1 MKGVDRT
8 LIAGAAVVVLLLA
21 GWVLLELWSPIV
33 VAIWTAALLDPLATR
48 ISKLARGKR
57 AVGAA
62 VAIVI
67 VFALFVPVGML
78 AVSLVSSG
86 LEFARAML
94 ASPQARQALALVTS
108 SETEGPVG
116 LTKFVEVLQTHG
128 ATAWE
133 LGSQFAG
140 AGAWAL
146 IVVTTFTVALF
157 QFLVSGRE
165 IWAWLVE
172 HAPLP
177 KPAAERLGHTFIET
191 GRGLFI
197 GAGLTALAQAIVA
210 TGSFLVLGIPRA
222 AILGALTFV
231 GAFVPGIGTAMVWA
245 PVALGLALNGQTG
258 KAIVLT
264 LIGLFGIGSID
275 NVLRPFLQRWGGH
288 LDLST
293 WLLLVAA
300 FGGLSAFGPAGL
312 LLGPLVLR
320 MAKEILIMAREQR
333 VAQAADE
340 PDPGPAQAAS

>member
-8 LIAGAAVVVLLLA
+8 LIAGGAVVVLLLA

-33 VAIWTAALLDPLATR
+33 VAIWTAALLDPLVTR

-128 ATAWE
+128 DTAWE
-133 LGSQFAG
+133 LASQFAG

-157 QFLVSGRE
+157 QFLVSGR
-165 IWAWLVE
+165 
-172 HAPLP
+172 
-177 KPAAERLGHTFIET
+177 
-191 GRGLFI
+191 
-197 GAGLTALAQAIVA
+197 
-210 TGSFLVLGIPRA
+210 
-222 AILGALTFV
+222 
-231 GAFVPGIGTAMVWA
+231 
-245 PVALGLALNGQTG
+245 
-258 KAIVLT
+258 
-264 LIGLFGIGSID
+264 
-275 NVLRPFLQRWGGH
+275 
-288 LDLST
+288 
-293 WLLLVAA
+293 
-300 FGGLSAFGPAGL
+300 
-312 LLGPLVLR
+312 
-320 MAKEILIMAREQR
+320 
-333 VAQAADE
+333 
-340 PDPGPAQAAS
+340 